1 MIYVPSRMGQLN
13 RRALLRQLQKLGVA
27 SRAELAKAL
36 GMSQPTAGKIVDE
49 LLAMDVLEEA
59 FENDE
64 RNGNGQGDAST
75 PLGRPG
81 RKLRLNHSRAKFL
94 GIQLGVNTTTLAGL
108 TLGVADADHWPV
120 SFEIPGS
127 EPHPA
132 KAWEKQLRQAAKAL
146 GGGGFLGVVLS
157 APGLVD
163 EATNRILFSPNIHWT
178 EKADLAA
185 IVARVWPV
193 PVLLVQEERALA
205 LGHHLANPD
214 CDDFLLVDFG
224 EGVGGAIIVEG
235 KPLYNPLPI
244 SGEIGHTPVPGNL
257 RPCGC
262 GAVGCMETL
271 ISVRGLLAS
280 FASAAPA
287 AENSWRG
294 LHQQI
299 EQHGVEPW
307 LAQSLDPAAAAIAGA
322 LNVLGLRR
330 VVITGS
336 LTELPPVVMQ
346 YLSHA
351 VQNGAMWARFG
362 QVECIS
368 APRRRTAGLVA
379 VGIDRLVVPDKHF
392 VPGKL
397 ASEKVSRTARRR
409 AGVPRPVGGASAKT
423 NEKVSRPLKQRAGSE
438 TGDPT
443 AKASRSA

>member
-1 MIYVPSRMGQLN
+1 MGQLN
-13 RRALLRQLQKLGVA
+13 RRALLRQLQKLGVG

-49 LLAMDVLEEA
+49 LIAMDVLEEVA
-59 FENDE
+59 EHGE
-64 RNGNGQGDAST
+64 HNGNGNGSGDGAAQ
-75 PLGRPG
+75 LGRPG

-120 SFEIPGS
+120 SFEMASS
-127 EPHPA
+127 EPQPA
-132 KAWEKQLRQAAKAL
+132 KAWERQLRRAAKTL
-146 GGGGFLGVVLS
+146 GSDGFLGVVLS
-157 APGLVD
+157 VPGLVD
-163 EATNRILFSPNIHWT
+163 EVTNRILFSPNIHWT
-178 EKADLAA
+178 EKADLAE
-185 IVARVWPV
+185 IVGRVWPA

-244 SGEIGHTPVPGNL
+244 SGEIGHTPVPGNR

-280 FASAAPA
+280 FAVAAPQ

-294 LHQQI
+294 LHQHI
-299 EQHGVEPW
+299 EQRGVEPW
-307 LAQSLDPAAAAIAGA
+307 LAQSLEPAAAAIAGA

-336 LTELPPVVMQ
+336 LTELPSVVSQ
-346 YLSHA
+346 YLSLA

-362 QVECIS
+362 RVECDS

-379 VGIDRLVVPDKHF
+379 VGIDRLVVPDKQF
-392 VPGKL
+392 IPGTLTAAK
-397 ASEKVSRTARRR
+397 KQRTPKRRT
-409 AGVPRPVGGASAKT
+409 GVPMLVGSASAKT
-423 NEKVSRPLKQRAGSE
+423 PEKVSRPVKKRALPEAGAPA
-438 TGDPT
+438 GRV
-443 AKASRSA
+443 SRSA